1 MSHPAEV
8 ELLRLLAGR
17 LERLSVDSHWA
28 RRASGLRGNLIKVL
42 DEIEA
47 GRDVEP
53 GRLTPLV
60 DRAFE
65 LLRRAAKEIPDA
77 EEIIKKYSKAG

>member
-1 MSHPAEV
+1 MDPAEV
-8 ELLRLLAGR
+8 ELLRRLAGR

-47 GRDVEP
+47 GRDVGP

-65 LLRRAAKEIPDA
+65 LLRRAAQEIPDV

>member
-1 MSHPAEV
+1 MNPAEV

-42 DEIEA
+42 EEIEA
-47 GRDVEP
+47 GRDVGPE
-53 GRLTPLV
+53 RLTPLV

-65 LLRRAAKEIPDA
+65 LLRHAAKEIPDV
-77 EEIIKKYSKAG
+77 EEIIRKYRKAG